1 MEFENMTFWQW
12 LTITWD
18 SIVKNGSAGWIITI
32 ITVWILI
39 KQIKQN
45 EEFNRQTY
53 EMQRRVNAANT
64 LFQWSINS
72 KVEETISK
80 RVVEKFSE
88 DEVRKLL
95 NEESFKIKKEH
106 YEKISFILRN
116 ANINIKSD
124 NCRDDSNNSCS
135 ELQEVT
141 SNKCEDCVN
150 KDMIELNKEA
160 VVLLRAYVMHY
171 LNNLE
176 VLLLQC
182 KISTVDQDIFF
193 EQLKYQYNTR
203 DGVMALKKVRN
214 AVGGIEAYPA
224 IEWFCTKLEEK
235 MKSDILEKENVDAD
249 NKKGNIFIEFLIK
262 NLNKLK

>member
-1 MEFENMTFWQW
+1 MTFWEW

-18 SIVKNGSAGWIITI
+18 SIVNNGAAAWFITI
-32 ITVWILI
+32 ITAWILK
-39 KQIKQN
+39 KQLKQN
-45 EEFNRQTY
+45 KEFNKQTY

-72 KVEETISK
+72 KVEETIVK

-95 NEESFKIKKEH
+95 NEESFKIKKDH

-116 ANINIKSD
+116 ANINIKNDICNDD
-124 NCRDDSNNSCS
+124 NSISCDK
-135 ELQEVT
+135 LQDGL

-150 KDMIELNKEA
+150 KDMVELNKEA
-160 VVLLRAYVMHY
+160 VVLLRSYVMHY

-249 NKKGNIFIEFLIK
+249 NINGNTFIEFLIK
-262 NLNKLK
+262 ILNRFK

>member
-1 MEFENMTFWQW
+1 
-12 LTITWD
+12 
-18 SIVKNGSAGWIITI
+18 
-32 ITVWILI
+32 
-39 KQIKQN
+39 
-45 EEFNRQTY
+45 
-53 EMQRRVNAANT
+53 
-64 LFQWSINS
+64 
-72 KVEETISK
+72 
-80 RVVEKFSE
+80 
-88 DEVRKLL
+88 
-95 NEESFKIKKEH
+95 
-106 YEKISFILRN
+106 
-116 ANINIKSD
+116 
-124 NCRDDSNNSCS
+124 
-135 ELQEVT
+135 
-141 SNKCEDCVN
+141 
-150 KDMIELNKEA
+150 
-160 VVLLRAYVMHY
+160 MHY

-203 DGVMALKKVRN
+203 DGVMALKKVIN